1 MGRLYN
7 LFRRAHLVDRQRH
20 RRHNDDGQALSLIRQ
35 RLRDEALA
43 AARRQGYERRIAVRQ
58 MERPIY
64 GKLLRYGFEAAKAR
78 EPANQGIRMKGKAA
92 GGRPVRCRLC
102 QEHGFRE
109 HAIDIVG
116 KLRDGMPP
124 AVRSVPHK
132 PIGIVLGNRN
142 VIHAD
147 APLQR
152 EEVAA
157 QRQQEILPVVLP
169 SVRRKALQK
178 PLRRMEQKTFV
189 RIRRS
194 GKIQDRRIACPVQI
208 PLDSFIKL
216 RLVHRFS
223 SPSKQKPRIQG

>member
-1 MGRLYN
+1 
-7 LFRRAHLVDRQRH
+7 
-20 RRHNDDGQALSLIRQ
+20 
-35 RLRDEALA
+35 
-43 AARRQGYERRIAVRQ
+43 

-64 GKLLRYGFEAAKAR
+64 GKLLRHGFEAAKAR
-78 EPANQGIRMKGKAA
+78 EPANRRIRMKGKTA
-92 GGRPVRCRLC
+92 GGCLIRCRLR
-102 QEHGFRE
+102 QKHGFRE

-116 KLRDGMPP
+116 KLRDGMPS

-147 APLQR
+147 LPLHR
-152 EEVAA
+152 KEIVA
-157 QRQQEILPVVLP
+157 QSQQEIIPAALPPIKREVL
-169 SVRRKALQK
+169 QET
-178 PLRRMEQKTFV
+178 LRRMEQEAFV

-194 GKIQDRRIACPVQI
+194 GKVQARQLACPIQI